1 MKTTNQ
7 IPIAKKVPQE
17 LTIHNDVRIDNYYWL
32 NDKNNP
38 EVIDYLNAEN
48 TYTKQNTLH
57 TAEFQKSL
65 FEEMKGR
72 IKEDDE
78 SVPFKKNG
86 YFYITRYEIGKQYP
100 IYTSRF

>member
-48 TYTKQNTLH
+48 AYTNK
-57 TAEFQKSL
+57 
-65 FEEMKGR
+65 
-72 IKEDDE
+72 
-78 SVPFKKNG
+78 
-86 YFYITRYEIGKQYP
+86 
-100 IYTSRF
+100 